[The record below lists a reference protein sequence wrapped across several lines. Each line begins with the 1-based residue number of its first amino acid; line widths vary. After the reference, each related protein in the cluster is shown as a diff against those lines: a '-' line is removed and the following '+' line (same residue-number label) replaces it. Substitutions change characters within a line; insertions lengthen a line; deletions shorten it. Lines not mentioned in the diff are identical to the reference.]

1 MLQNGMLFANERE
14 FSAVSFRVRY
24 NKAVCL
30 KKVNAKFYRI
40 SLNLEREIFL
50 CLISVMPLILMKF
63 LPTF

>member
-50 CLISVMPLILMKF
+50 CLK
-63 LPTF
+63 TF